1 MSDILSQLS
10 AFPRAELLSGPTP
23 IERLPRLSDHFGV
36 DLWIKRDD
44 LTGLGFGGNKIRQLE
59 FYFGDALASG
69 ADTVLITGAVQ
80 SNYVRATAAAANRL
94 GMKTVIQLEN
104 RVPDMDDTYHQ
115 NGNVLLDHLLG
126 AEIVH
131 YPVGEDEA
139 GADQA
144 LHDHA
149 DRLRAEGR
157 TPYVIPLSPENP
169 PLGALGYIRA
179 ADEILQQAPEGF
191 DATILATGSGQTH
204 AGLIFGQRALGHR
217 HGRIYGICVRRGPAE
232 QVPRITKLWRGLE
245 ALLDFP
251 LPFDHHDMMIWGGA
265 LAPGYGQMG
274 ENARQALD
282 DFARMEGLFLD
293 PVYTAKAFAGLPGL
307 LADGT
312 IQPGQRVLFLHTGG
326 LPALFGYQGDL

>member
-1 MSDILSQLS
+1 MSDIMTALQS
-10 AFPRAELLSGPTP
+10 FPRSQFLGGPTP
-23 IERLPRLSDHFGV
+23 LEHLPRLSEHFDV

-80 SNYVRATAAAANRL
+80 SNYVRAAAACANRL
-94 GMKTVIQLEN
+94 GLKTVIQLEN
-104 RVPDMDDTYHQ
+104 RVPDMDDTYRR
-115 NGNVLLDHLLG
+115 NGNVLLGQMLG
-126 AEIVH
+126 AEFMH

-144 LHDHA
+144 LRDRA
-149 DRLRAEGR
+149 DALRAEGR
-157 TPYVIPLSPENP
+157 NPYVIPLSADNP

-179 ADEILQQAPEGF
+179 ADEIITQAPEGF

-204 AGLIFGQRALGHR
+204 AGLIFGLRALR
-217 HGRIYGICVRRGPAE
+217 HKKGRVYGICVRRGPAE
-232 QVPRITKLWRGLE
+232 QVPRITKLWKSLE
-245 ALLDFP
+245 KLLDYP
-251 LPFDHHDMMIWGGA
+251 LPFDHHDMLIWGGA
-265 LAPGYGQMG
+265 LAPGYGQLG
-274 ENARQALD
+274 DNARQALAD
-282 DFARMEGLFLD
+282 MARFEGLFLD

-312 IQPGQRVLFLHTGG
+312 IRPGQRVLFLHTGG